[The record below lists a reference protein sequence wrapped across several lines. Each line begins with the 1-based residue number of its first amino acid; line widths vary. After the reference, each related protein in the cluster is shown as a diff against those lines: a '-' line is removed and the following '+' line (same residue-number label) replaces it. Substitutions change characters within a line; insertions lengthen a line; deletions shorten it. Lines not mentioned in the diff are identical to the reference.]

1 MAKALD
7 ISSKQ
12 EKDHLQKRFGK
23 RLAEIRNSK
32 DITQE
37 KFAFDIGVD
46 RTYVSY
52 IERGKR
58 NPSLWV
64 LWRMSKLLNVKLSEL
79 IDF

>member
-1 MAKALD
+1 MAKSLD
-7 ISSKQ
+7 ISLQQK
-12 EKDHLQKRFGK
+12 KDQVQKNFGK
-23 RLAEIRNSK
+23 RLAEIRTNK
-32 DITQE
+32 NITQE

-64 LWRMSKLLNVKLSEL
+64 LWRMSKLLNVKLPEL
-79 IDF
+79 MDF